1 MIEDPDRCYQA
12 AQSKDAR
19 FDGQFFCAVT
29 STGIYCR
36 PSCPARTPKRENMRF
51 YATAAAAQQAGFR
64 ACLRCR
70 PDATPGS
77 PEWNVRADV
86 VARAMR
92 LIRDGVVDR
101 EGVEGLAGRL
111 GYSTRQLNR
120 LITAEVGTGPLAL
133 ARAQRSQT
141 ARVLLETTDL
151 PVAHVAFAAGFAS
164 VRQCNDTVRQTFAD
178 TPSGLRARAA
188 RTVLGRRYKREPAAQ
203 AIRLRLPCRQPFN
216 PASVLDFLGLRA
228 LPGVEAL
235 DGVSYTRSL
244 RLPHGHGIVT
254 LRAPEAE
261 DGAEWQLT
269 ARPTWKAS
277 SSFRTCATC
286 RLRWRAAASCS
297 TSMPTLSPSGRPS
310 GATRSSARWCDAIRD
325 DACPAPPTASSSPY
339 GPSSANRSRSPAR
352 ARWPAGW
359 CWPPVN
365 SCPHQLGAVT
375 HLFPTPAALVELAED
390 DPGAFSMPAG
400 RRRAVVA
407 LAQAVDAGDVV
418 IDPGADPA
426 ELRRSLV
433 ALPGI
438 GPWTAEYV
446 AMRALRDPDAFMPT
460 DLGIRRGAVALG
472 LPDDPT
478 HLRAM
483 TEHWRPWRSYAMAH
497 LWACRPPPHR
507 NSPPDGRKDVPH
519 DHHHTSQPP
528 CPVDTPIGQ
537 IVLESDG
544 DVLIGLRLPNAV
556 GLGRRDEESPVL
568 KEAATQLEEYFAGE
582 RTEFDLRMELDGTPF
597 QREVWSELSRIPY
610 GETISYGELARR
622 VGRPKGP
629 RAVGQANGRNPIA
642 IIVPCHRVLA
652 SNGIGGYGGG
662 LTVKRALLALE
673 GVSA

>member
-1 MIEDPDRCYQA
+1 MEDPDRCYQA

-36 PSCPARTPKRENMRF
+36 PSCPARTPKRQNMRF

-101 EGVEGLAGRL
+101 DGVEGLAGRL

-188 RTVLGRRYKREPAAQ
+188 RTALGRRYKQEPATQ

-235 DGVSYTRSL
+235 DGASYVRSL

-254 LRAPEAE
+254 LRAP
-261 DGAEWQLT
+261 GAENDGDAGPAYVEGELILSDLRDLQTAVARCRQLLDLDADPVAIWEALRGDPLLGALVRRDPGRRVPGAADGFELAVRAVIGQQVSVPG
-269 ARPTWKAS
+269 ARTVAGRLVLAAGDPLPTP
-277 SSFRTCATC
+277 F
-286 RLRWRAAASCS
+286 
-297 TSMPTLSPSGRPS
+297 
-310 GATRSSARWCDAIRD
+310 
-325 DACPAPPTASSSPY
+325 
-339 GPSSANRSRSPAR
+339 
-352 ARWPAGW
+352 
-359 CWPPVN
+359 
-365 SCPHQLGAVT
+365 GAVT
-375 HLFPTPAALVELAED
+375 HLFPTPAALVELAER

-400 RRRAVVA
+400 RRRALVA
-407 LAQAVDAGDVV
+407 LAHAVDAGDVV
-418 IDPGADPA
+418 IDPGADAA

-478 HLRAM
+478 HLRDM
-483 TEHWRPWRSYAMAH
+483 TERWRPWRSYAMVH
-497 LWACRPPPHR
+497 LWALPATATPQLSTRR
-507 NSPPDGRKDVPH
+507 TKGR
-519 DHHHTSQPP
+519 
-528 CPVDTPIGQ
+528 
-537 IVLESDG
+537 
-544 DVLIGLRLPNAV
+544 
-556 GLGRRDEESPVL
+556 
-568 KEAATQLEEYFAGE
+568 AA
-582 RTEFDLRMELDGTPF
+582 
-597 QREVWSELSRIPY
+597 
-610 GETISYGELARR
+610 
-622 VGRPKGP
+622 
-629 RAVGQANGRNPIA
+629 
-642 IIVPCHRVLA
+642 
-652 SNGIGGYGGG
+652 
-662 LTVKRALLALE
+662 
-673 GVSA
+673 

>member
-77 PEWNVRADV
+77 PEWNIRADV

-188 RTVLGRRYKREPAAQ
+188 RTALGRRYKREPAAQ

-235 DGVSYTRSL
+235 DGASYTRSL

-254 LRAPEAE
+254 LRAPEADSE
-261 DGAEWQLT
+261 GSAGPAYVEGELVLSDLRDLQTAVARCRQLLDLDADPVAIWEALRCDPLLGALVRRDPGRRVPGAADGFELAVRAVIGQQVSVPG
-269 ARPTWKAS
+269 ARTVAGRLVLAAGDPLPAS
-277 SSFRTCATC
+277 
-286 RLRWRAAASCS
+286 
-297 TSMPTLSPSGRPS
+297 
-310 GATRSSARWCDAIRD
+310 
-325 DACPAPPTASSSPY
+325 
-339 GPSSANRSRSPAR
+339 
-352 ARWPAGW
+352 
-359 CWPPVN
+359 
-365 SCPHQLGAVT
+365 LGAVT
-375 HLFPTPAALVELAED
+375 HLFPTPAALVELAEHQ
-390 DPGAFSMPAG
+390 PGRVLHAGGSAPGPGGAGARG
-400 RRRAVVA
+400 RRRRRGDRPRRRPGRAAPLTGGASGHRPMDGGVRRHARAARPRRLHADGSRHPPGGRRARPTRRPDTSARGDRALAA
-407 LAQAVDAGDVV
+407 LAQLRHGPPV
-418 IDPGADPA
+418 GAS
-426 ELRRSLV
+426 RHS
-433 ALPGI
+433 
-438 GPWTAEYV
+438 
-446 AMRALRDPDAFMPT
+446 
-460 DLGIRRGAVALG
+460 
-472 LPDDPT
+472 
-478 HLRAM
+478 H
-483 TEHWRPWRSYAMAH
+483 
-497 LWACRPPPHR
+497 
-507 NSPPDGRKDVPH
+507 
-519 DHHHTSQPP
+519 
-528 CPVDTPIGQ
+528 
-537 IVLESDG
+537 
-544 DVLIGLRLPNAV
+544 
-556 GLGRRDEESPVL
+556 
-568 KEAATQLEEYFAGE
+568 AATLHP
-582 RTEFDLRMELDGTPF
+582 RTK
-597 QREVWSELSRIPY
+597 
-610 GETISYGELARR
+610 
-622 VGRPKGP
+622 GR
-629 RAVGQANGRNPIA
+629 AA
-642 IIVPCHRVLA
+642 
-652 SNGIGGYGGG
+652 
-662 LTVKRALLALE
+662 
-673 GVSA
+673 

>member
-1 MIEDPDRCYQA
+1 MIEDPDHCYQA

-151 PVAHVAFAAGFAS
+151 PVSHVAFAAGFAS

-188 RTVLGRRYKREPAAQ
+188 RTALGRRYKREPAAQ

-235 DGVSYTRSL
+235 DGVSYARSL

-261 DGAEWQLT
+261 GSDGPGFVEGELIVSDLRDLQTAVARCRQLLDLDADPMAIWEALRGDPLLGT
-269 ARPTWKAS
+269 LVRRDPGRRVPGAADGFELAVRAVIGQQVSVTGARTVAG
-277 SSFRTCATC
+277 
-286 RLRWRAAASCS
+286 RLVQAAGE
-297 TSMPTLSPSGRPS
+297 PL
-310 GATRSSARWCDAIRD
+310 
-325 DACPAPPTASSSPY
+325 PAP
-339 GPSSANRSRSPAR
+339 
-352 ARWPAGW
+352 
-359 CWPPVN
+359 
-365 SCPHQLGAVT
+365 LGAVT
-375 HLFPTPAALVELAED
+375 HLFPTPAALVALAEHN
-390 DPGAFSMPAG
+390 PGAFSMPAT
-400 RRRAVVA
+400 RRRAVAA
-407 LAQAVDAGDVV
+407 LAQAVDTGDVV

-460 DLGIRRGAVALG
+460 DLGIRRGAAALG

-478 HLRAM
+478 HRRDL
-483 TEHWRPWRSYAMAH
+483 TERWRPWRSYAMAH
-497 LWACRPPPHR
+497 LWAL
-507 NSPPDGRKDVPH
+507 
-519 DHHHTSQPP
+519 
-528 CPVDTPIGQ
+528 PV
-537 IVLESDG
+537 
-544 DVLIGLRLPNAV
+544 
-556 GLGRRDEESPVL
+556 
-568 KEAATQLEEYFAGE
+568 AATPLLPTR
-582 RTEFDLRMELDGTPF
+582 RTK
-597 QREVWSELSRIPY
+597 
-610 GETISYGELARR
+610 
-622 VGRPKGP
+622 GR
-629 RAVGQANGRNPIA
+629 AA
-642 IIVPCHRVLA
+642 
-652 SNGIGGYGGG
+652 
-662 LTVKRALLALE
+662 
-673 GVSA
+673 

>member
-188 RTVLGRRYKREPAAQ
+188 RTALGRRYKREPAAQ

-216 PASVLDFLGLRA
+216 P
-228 LPGVEAL
+228 GVGA
-235 DGVSYTRSL
+235 
-244 RLPHGHGIVT
+244 RLPRPA
-254 LRAPEAE
+254 RAARRR
-261 DGAEWQLT
+261 GARRRVLHAQPAAPPRARHRHAARAGGRRATAT
-269 ARPTWKAS
+269 ARPTWRAS
-277 SSFRTCATC
+277 SSSRTCATC
-286 RLRWRAAASCS
+286 RPPWRAAASCS
-297 TSMPTLSPSGRPS
+297 TSMPTPSPSGRPCGDDPLV
-310 GATRSSARWCDAIRD
+310 GALVRRDPGRRVPGAADGFELAVRAVIGQQVSVPGARTVAGRLVL
-325 DACPAPPTASSSPY
+325 AAGELLPAP
-339 GPSSANRSRSPAR
+339 
-352 ARWPAGW
+352 
-359 CWPPVN
+359 V
-365 SCPHQLGAVT
+365 GAVT
-375 HLFPTPAALVELAED
+375 HLFPTPAALVELAER

-400 RRRAVVA
+400 RRRALVA
-407 LAQAVDAGDVV
+407 LAHAVDAGDVV

-433 ALPGI
+433 ALPASARGRRSTS
-438 GPWTAEYV
+438 PCARCAT
-446 AMRALRDPDAFMPT
+446 PT
-460 DLGIRRGAVALG
+460 PSCRRTSASGG
-472 LPDDPT
+472 
-478 HLRAM
+478 
-483 TEHWRPWRSYAMAH
+483 RPWRS
-497 LWACRPPPHR
+497 ACP
-507 NSPPDGRKDVPH
+507 
-519 DHHHTSQPP
+519 T
-528 CPVDTPIGQ
+528 T
-537 IVLESDG
+537 
-544 DVLIGLRLPNAV
+544 
-556 GLGRRDEESPVL
+556 RRIC
-568 KEAATQLEEYFAGE
+568 AQ
-582 RTEFDLRMELDGTPF
+582 
-597 QREVWSELSRIPY
+597 
-610 GETISYGELARR
+610 
-622 VGRPKGP
+622 
-629 RAVGQANGRNPIA
+629 
-642 IIVPCHRVLA
+642 
-652 SNGIGGYGGG
+652 
-662 LTVKRALLALE
+662 
-673 GVSA
+673 